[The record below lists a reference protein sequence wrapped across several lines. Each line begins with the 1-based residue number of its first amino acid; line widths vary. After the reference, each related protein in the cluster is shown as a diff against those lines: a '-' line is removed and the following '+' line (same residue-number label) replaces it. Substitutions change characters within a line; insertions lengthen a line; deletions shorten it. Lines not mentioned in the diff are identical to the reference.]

1 MPETA
6 EGEFT
11 SDIVDDNMHIGALLH
26 MDASADCF
34 EFWSVVYKVSQKD
47 YTFFPPKIILGPMI
61 RDKNVLGKYTIF
73 LQTTCIFYFI
83 VDWSLSNS

>member
-11 SDIVDDNMHIGALLH
+11 SDIVDDNMHIRALLH

-34 EFWSVVYKVSQKD
+34 EFRSVVYKVFQKD
-47 YTFFPPKIILGPMI
+47 
-61 RDKNVLGKYTIF
+61 
-73 LQTTCIFYFI
+73 
-83 VDWSLSNS
+83 